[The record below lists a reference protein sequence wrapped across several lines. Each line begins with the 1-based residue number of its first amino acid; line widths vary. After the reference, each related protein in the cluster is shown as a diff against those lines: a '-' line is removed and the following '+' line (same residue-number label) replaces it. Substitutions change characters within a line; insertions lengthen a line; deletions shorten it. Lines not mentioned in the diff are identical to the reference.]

1 VTRAPDGMSR
11 PIEGLAKN
19 PQLPELS
26 KWIIICRGLF
36 SFALIID
43 ISIGM
48 LICSPLR
55 RTLVTILFV
64 LSFFY
69 CRFTLGDE
77 SSELMIPAGAE
88 VDVNQAGLHALD
100 WGLIALYAVATIGL
114 GLYFSRRQ
122 RSTAEYFVGS
132 GSMNPFFVGVSIFA
146 TLLSTISYL
155 SMPGEAAGKGPV
167 SVLSN
172 LLVAPLVYVIVA
184 FWILPVYMRKRVT
197 SAYALLEDRLG
208 LSIRLFGATMFLALR
223 LVWMTLLV
231 YLSAKALTVMM
242 GVDPKWIPL
251 IVLVTGLV
259 SVIYTTMGG
268 LQAVIVT
275 DFMQT
280 CLLFGGAL
288 LVILTV
294 SWEFGGLDW
303 FPTTWHPQWDIQ
315 PIYSFDPKTR
325 VTIVGTFCSM
335 LVWHVATAGGDQTA
349 VQRFMATRD
358 VRDARRAVFT
368 QMVVSVV
375 VSITLLLVGFAL
387 LSYFEASAGRLP
399 AGMDI
404 KADADDLF
412 PHYISHH
419 LPMGVSGLVV
429 AAMFAAAMSSID
441 SGVNSVTAVV
451 MTDFLDRFGWKP
463 KTEKGHVRVAR
474 LLALGIGTIV
484 VLGSSYMGYIPGN
497 ISAVTNKTV
506 NLLSSPIFALFFFAL
521 FVRRA
526 SATGV
531 WIGVLL
537 GIVTAVAIAFS
548 GPIVYELHTKFGVDP
563 ASFNVE
569 VITGTDPVSGESWK
583 TCSDPISF
591 QWIGPLSLVVSIAAG
606 MLACM
611 IFPRRESLHE

>member
-1 VTRAPDGMSR
+1 
-11 PIEGLAKN
+11 
-19 PQLPELS
+19 
-26 KWIIICRGLF
+26 
-36 SFALIID
+36 
-43 ISIGM
+43 M

-55 RTLVTILFV
+55 RTLVAILFV
-64 LSFFY
+64 LSVLY

-77 SSELMIPAGAE
+77 SSELKIPPGVE
-88 VDVNQAGLHALD
+88 VDVNQSGLHALD
-100 WGLIALYAVATIGL
+100 WGLIAFYAIATIGL

-167 SVLSN
+167 NVLSN

-184 FWILPVYMRKRVT
+184 FWILPVYMRQRVT

-259 SVIYTTMGG
+259 SVIYTTLGG

-303 FPTTWHPQWDIQ
+303 FPSTWHTQWDIQ

-325 VTIVGTFCSM
+325 VTIVGTLCSM

-349 VQRFMATRD
+349 IQRFMATRD

-368 QMVVSVV
+368 QMVVSVI
-375 VSITLLLVGFAL
+375 VSGTLLLVGFAL
-387 LSYFEASAGRLP
+387 LSYFEASVGRLP

-419 LPMGVSGLVV
+419 LPIGVSGLVV

-537 GIVTAVAIAFS
+537 GIATAVAIAFS
-548 GPIVYELHTKFGVDP
+548 GPIVYLLYIKFGVDP

-569 VITGTDPVSGESWK
+569 VITGTDPVSGEPWK

-591 QWIGPLSLVVSIAAG
+591 QWIGPLSLVVSIVAG
-606 MLACM
+606 MLACT
-611 IFPRRESLHE
+611 IFPRRESFHE

>member
-1 VTRAPDGMSR
+1 M
-11 PIEGLAKN
+11 
-19 PQLPELS
+19 
-26 KWIIICRGLF
+26 F
-36 SFALIID
+36 
-43 ISIGM
+43 
-48 LICSPLR
+48 ICSPLR
-55 RTLVTILFV
+55 RTLVAILFV
-64 LSFFY
+64 SSVFY

-77 SSELMIPAGAE
+77 SSELKIPAGAE

-167 SVLSN
+167 NVLSN
-172 LLVAPLVYVIVA
+172 VLVAPLVYVIVA
-184 FWILPVYMRKRVT
+184 FWILPVYMRRRVT

-259 SVIYTTMGG
+259 SVIYTTLGG
-268 LQAVIVT
+268 LQAVVVT

-303 FPTTWHPQWDIQ
+303 FPSTWHTQWDIQ

-325 VTIVGTFCSM
+325 VTIVGTLCSM

-349 VQRFMATRD
+349 IQRFMATRD

-368 QMVVSVV
+368 QMVVSVI
-375 VSITLLLVGFAL
+375 VSGTLLLVGFAL
-387 LSYFEASAGRLP
+387 LSYFEASVGRLP

-419 LPMGVSGLVV
+419 LPIGVSGLVV

-537 GIVTAVAIAFS
+537 GIATAVVIAFS
-548 GPIVYELHTKFGVDP
+548 GPIVYLLYIKFGVDP

-569 VITGTDPVSGESWK
+569 VITGTDPVSGETWK

-591 QWIGPLSLVVSIAAG
+591 QWIGPLSLVVSIVVG
-606 MLACM
+606 MLACT
-611 IFPRRESLHE
+611 IFPRREPLHE

>member
-1 VTRAPDGMSR
+1 M
-11 PIEGLAKN
+11 
-19 PQLPELS
+19 
-26 KWIIICRGLF
+26 F
-36 SFALIID
+36 
-43 ISIGM
+43 
-48 LICSPLR
+48 ICSPLR
-55 RTLVTILFV
+55 RTLVAILFV
-64 LSFFY
+64 SSVFY

-77 SSELMIPAGAE
+77 SSELKIPAGAE

-167 SVLSN
+167 NVLSN
-172 LLVAPLVYVIVA
+172 VLVAPLVYVIVA
-184 FWILPVYMRKRVT
+184 FWILPVYMRRRVT

-259 SVIYTTMGG
+259 SVIYTTLGG
-268 LQAVIVT
+268 LQAVVVT

-303 FPTTWHPQWDIQ
+303 FPSTWHTQWDIQ

-325 VTIVGTFCSM
+325 VTIVGTLCSM

-349 VQRFMATRD
+349 IQRFMATRD

-368 QMVVSVV
+368 QMVVSVI
-375 VSITLLLVGFAL
+375 VSGTLLLVGFAL
-387 LSYFEASAGRLP
+387 LSYFEASVGRLP

-419 LPMGVSGLVV
+419 LPIGVSGLVV

-537 GIVTAVAIAFS
+537 GIATAVAIAFS
-548 GPIVYELHTKFGVDP
+548 GPIVYLLYIKFGVDP

-569 VITGTDPVSGESWK
+569 VITGTDPVSGETWK

-591 QWIGPLSLVVSIAAG
+591 QWIGPLSLVVSMVVG
-606 MLACM
+606 MLACT
-611 IFPRRESLHE
+611 IFPRREPLHE

>member
-1 VTRAPDGMSR
+1 
-11 PIEGLAKN
+11 
-19 PQLPELS
+19 
-26 KWIIICRGLF
+26 
-36 SFALIID
+36 
-43 ISIGM
+43 M

-55 RTLVTILFV
+55 RTLVAILFV
-64 LSFFY
+64 LSVLY

-77 SSELMIPAGAE
+77 SSELKIPPGVE
-88 VDVNQAGLHALD
+88 VDVNHSGLHALD
-100 WGLIALYAVATIGL
+100 WGLIAFYAIATIGL

-167 SVLSN
+167 NVLSN

-184 FWILPVYMRKRVT
+184 FWILPVYMRQRVT

-259 SVIYTTMGG
+259 SVIYTTLGG

-303 FPTTWHPQWDIQ
+303 FPSTWHTQWDIQ

-325 VTIVGTFCSM
+325 VTIVGTLCSM

-349 VQRFMATRD
+349 IQRFMATRD

-368 QMVVSVV
+368 QMVVSVI
-375 VSITLLLVGFAL
+375 VSGTLLLVGFAL
-387 LSYFEASAGRLP
+387 LSYFEASVGRLP

-537 GIVTAVAIAFS
+537 GIATAVAIAFS
-548 GPIVYELHTKFGVDP
+548 GPIVYLLHIKFGVDP

-569 VITGTDPVSGESWK
+569 VITGTDPVSGEPWK

-591 QWIGPLSLVVSIAAG
+591 QWIGPLSLVVSIVAG
-606 MLACM
+606 MLACA

>member
-1 VTRAPDGMSR
+1 
-11 PIEGLAKN
+11 
-19 PQLPELS
+19 
-26 KWIIICRGLF
+26 
-36 SFALIID
+36 
-43 ISIGM
+43 M

-55 RTLVTILFV
+55 RTLVAILFV
-64 LSFFY
+64 LSVLY

-77 SSELMIPAGAE
+77 SSELKIPPGVE
-88 VDVNQAGLHALD
+88 VDVNQSGLHALD
-100 WGLIALYAVATIGL
+100 WGLIAFYAIATIGL

-167 SVLSN
+167 NVLSN

-184 FWILPVYMRKRVT
+184 FWILPVYMRQRVT

-259 SVIYTTMGG
+259 SVIYTTLGG

-303 FPTTWHPQWDIQ
+303 FPSTWHTQWDIQ

-325 VTIVGTFCSM
+325 VTIVGTLCSM

-349 VQRFMATRD
+349 IQRFMATRD

-368 QMVVSVV
+368 QMVVSVI
-375 VSITLLLVGFAL
+375 VSGTLLLVGFAL
-387 LSYFEASAGRLP
+387 LSYFEASVGRLP

-419 LPMGVSGLVV
+419 LPIGVSGLVV

-537 GIVTAVAIAFS
+537 GIATAVAIAFS
-548 GPIVYELHTKFGVDP
+548 GPIVYLLHIKFGVDP

-569 VITGTDPVSGESWK
+569 VITGADPVSGEPWK

-591 QWIGPLSLVVSIAAG
+591 QWIGPLSLVVSIVAG
-606 MLACM
+606 MLACT
-611 IFPRRESLHE
+611 IFPRRESFHE

>member
-1 VTRAPDGMSR
+1 
-11 PIEGLAKN
+11 
-19 PQLPELS
+19 
-26 KWIIICRGLF
+26 
-36 SFALIID
+36 
-43 ISIGM
+43 M

-64 LSFFY
+64 LSVFY

-77 SSELMIPAGAE
+77 SSELKIPAGAE

-167 SVLSN
+167 NVLSN
-172 LLVAPLVYVIVA
+172 VLVAPLVYVIVA
-184 FWILPVYMRKRVT
+184 FWILPVYMRRRVT

-259 SVIYTTMGG
+259 SVIYTTLGG
-268 LQAVIVT
+268 LQAVVVT

-303 FPTTWHPQWDIQ
+303 FPSTWHTQWDIQ

-325 VTIVGTFCSM
+325 VTIVGTLCSM

-349 VQRFMATRD
+349 IQRFMATRD

-368 QMVVSVV
+368 QMVVSVI
-375 VSITLLLVGFAL
+375 VSGTLLLVGFAL
-387 LSYFEASAGRLP
+387 LSYFEASVGRLP

-419 LPMGVSGLVV
+419 LPIGVSGLVV

-537 GIVTAVAIAFS
+537 GIATAVVIAFS
-548 GPIVYELHTKFGVDP
+548 GPIVYLLYIKFGVDP

-569 VITGTDPVSGESWK
+569 VITGIDPVSGESWK

-606 MLACM
+606 MLAFT